1 MSSRLAD
8 LAIGRNLQDGGHVP
22 PLQYSKPPVTL
33 DEVLRRLLGRLR
45 GGGGS
50 GPARR
55 PWRIGGV
62 LALMAGL
69 LLVWLALGVSTVAQ
83 GEQGVIIVL
92 GRAVA
97 TVKAGMHWHPPYPLG
112 HMVIVD
118 TATERRQQ
126 LEGSML
132 TRDGQLVDVALTVAY
147 RIDNPQTFLFAT
159 SAPEIF
165 LDKTVQATVLRVL
178 SGWNL
183 DDLLEAP
190 LAEIKQQLSDG
201 LQRNATLSGTGL
213 GLLRLVEVRL
223 GVPREVA
230 SAYDAAMQAHAMAS
244 RRVEEARTSYATQSM
259 SRAEHEASALLQEAQ
274 RDHAEQLV
282 TARQR
287 LALFESL
294 LPTYQSAPQPLLRW
308 LSAAGMQQLANQG
321 TVVVDGGG
329 KATVSLMP
337 SREPTHA
344 HEGEGEGLAASSAA
358 AISTSPSAPGAPQ
371 APAQERKV
379 P

>member
-1 MSSRLAD
+1 
-8 LAIGRNLQDGGHVP
+8 
-22 PLQYSKPPVTL
+22 
-33 DEVLRRLLGRLR
+33 
-45 GGGGS
+45 
-50 GPARR
+50 
-55 PWRIGGV
+55 V
-62 LALMAGL
+62 LALMAGV
-69 LLVWLALGVSTVAQ
+69 LLVWLALGVSTVPQ
-83 GEQGVIIVL
+83 GEQGVIVVL
-92 GRAVA
+92 GRTVA
-97 TVKAGMHWHPPYPLG
+97 TVKAGMHWYPPYPLG

-118 TATERRQQ
+118 TATERRHQ

-132 TRDGQLVDVALTVAY
+132 TRDGQLVNVALTVAY
-147 RIDNPQTFLFAT
+147 RIDNPQAFLFAT
-159 SAPEIF
+159 SAPEVF
-165 LDKTVQATVLRVL
+165 LGKAVQATVLRVL

-201 LQRNATLSGTGL
+201 LQRNAALPGIGL

-230 SAYDAAMQAHAMAS
+230 SAYDAALQAHAMAS
-244 RRVEEARTSYATQSM
+244 RQVEEARTSYATQSM
-259 SRAEHEASALLQEAQ
+259 SRAEHKASALLQEAQ

-308 LSAAGMQQLANQG
+308 LSAARMQQMAVQG

-329 KATVSLMP
+329 KATVNLMP
-337 SREPTHA
+337 SREPA
-344 HEGEGEGLAASSAA
+344 HDHEDKGLAASPAA
-358 AISTSPSAPGAPQ
+358 AISTSTSVPGAPQ
-371 APAQERKV
+371 APAQEQKR